1 MTGSDIGE
9 VRGGDMGISA
19 AAGVGEGGA
28 QPLNGDPLPGD
39 AATMRTGEVDSCWM
53 VVVSRSF
60 ARAFCVDVS
69 ERFAGRRTSCA
80 TRSKARKLARREP
93 GGGGVENGWIL
104 GAPMLRGWEAA
115 GTGRSMGI
123 GTAEDA

>member
-39 AATMRTGEVDSCWM
+39 AATMVKVEEQI
-53 VVVSRSF
+53 
-60 ARAFCVDVS
+60 ALAKK
-69 ERFAGRRTSCA
+69 EHEAGNHDASIVA
-80 TRSKARKLARREP
+80 AKEAWKL
-93 GGGGVENGWIL
+93 L
-104 GAPMLRGWEAA
+104 GM
-115 GTGRSMGI
+115 
-123 GTAEDA
+123 